1 MTAKEQ
7 TLQLPVEFGASTRT
21 LPGQDESGD
30 KYIVQ
35 PYDGGVLIGVVDGI
49 GHGTEAAHA
58 ADLAITTLQDHAGE
72 QVIALLR
79 TCDAELRGTR
89 GAVMCL
95 AAINLLDDTMAWIG
109 VGNVEAMLLRSDR
122 RSNPPR
128 EHVLLRGGVLGYNLP
143 ALQAASTPIAKGDL
157 LIFTTDGI
165 HSGVA
170 GDYNEN
176 DSAQQIA
183 DRICTK
189 YLKGTDD
196 ALVLVI
202 RYRKEL
208 R

>member
-1 MTAKEQ
+1 MTTKTQ
-7 TLQLPVEFGASTRT
+7 TLQIPVEFGAATRT
-21 LPGQDESGD
+21 LPGQNESGD

-35 PYDGGVLIGVVDGI
+35 PYEGGVLIGVVDGL
-49 GHGTEAAHA
+49 GHGSEAALA
-58 ADLAITTLQDHAGE
+58 ADLAVKTLQDHAGE
-72 QVIALLR
+72 PVIALLK

-95 AAINLLDDTMAWIG
+95 AAVNSIDDRITWIG
-109 VGNVEAMLLRSDR
+109 VGNVEAVLLRSDR

-128 EHVLLRGGVLGYNLP
+128 EHVLLRGGVVGYNLP
-143 ALQAASTPIAKGDL
+143 ALQASSTPIAKGDL

-165 HSGVA
+165 HGGIA

-196 ALVLVI
+196 ALALVV
-202 RYRKEL
+202 RYGKAIQ
-208 R
+208 